1 MELSDSSINV
11 EELNPQS
18 DFLKIS
24 VNKYTDLIGLKLI
37 KPQIGFVNAL
47 NDPRYRFITAA
58 LSRRTGKSL
67 IANIVGHLISLIPGT
82 NVLIISPNYNLSMI
96 SWDLQKNFL
105 KKFDIELERSNAKDK
120 VIELSNGSSVRM
132 GSVSQAD
139 SVVGRSYNFIIFDEA
154 ALDDK
159 GADVFEVQLRPTLDR
174 PTSKAVFIST
184 PRGRNWFYDYWL
196 RGFDQAFPTWFSMRS
211 TWRDNPRVSEV
222 DIADAQRTLSRAM
235 FQQEYECSFNA
246 YEGLIYDFSFEC
258 INEDPLSFLEPP
270 LDFIMGIDLGFR
282 DPTAMVVIATDGK
295 NFAIVDEY
303 LDSGKPTRQ
312 YAAACRA
319 LANKYNTDYIYIDSA
334 AAQTRYDFAFEYDIS
349 TINAKKSISDGIG
362 YVSSLVD
369 NKRIY
374 VHPRCNHVIA
384 MFNNSSWD
392 TREGVKMQQ
401 PKHDKYSHMND
412 AVRYALYSHS
422 ANAMQQIVL

>member
-1 MELSDSSINV
+1 
-11 EELNPQS
+11 
-18 DFLKIS
+18 
-24 VNKYTDLIGLKLI
+24 
-37 KPQIGFVNAL
+37 
-47 NDPRYRFITAA
+47 
-58 LSRRTGKSL
+58 
-67 IANIVGHLISLIPGT
+67 
-82 NVLIISPNYNLSMI
+82 
-96 SWDLQKNFL
+96 
-105 KKFDIELERSNAKDK
+105 
-120 VIELSNGSSVRM
+120 
-132 GSVSQAD
+132 
-139 SVVGRSYNFIIFDEA
+139 
-154 ALDDK
+154 
-159 GADVFEVQLRPTLDR
+159 
-174 PTSKAVFIST
+174 
-184 PRGRNWFYDYWL
+184 
-196 RGFDQAFPTWFSMRS
+196 
-211 TWRDNPRVSEV
+211 
-222 DIADAQRTLSRAM
+222 
-235 FQQEYECSFNA
+235 
-246 YEGLIYDFSFEC
+246 
-258 INEDPLSFLEPP
+258 
-270 LDFIMGIDLGFR
+270 MGIDLGFR

-295 NFAIVDEY
+295 KFAIIDEY

-319 LANKYNTDYIYIDSA
+319 LASKYNVDYIYIDSA

-374 VHPRCNHVIA
+374 VHPRCSQVLA